1 MAFVWEQRKLGDITE
16 SYSGGTPTAG
26 KKEYYDGNIP
36 FIRSGEISSDK
47 TELFI
52 SEEGLNRSSAKMVKI
67 GDILY
72 ALYGATSGEVSIS
85 KLKGAINQAILA
97 IQPHQN
103 YDSQFLMQWLRKSKE
118 NIIGTYLQGGQGN
131 LSGNIVKELIID
143 IPTYEEQKEI
153 GAYLK
158 KLDHLITLHQRK
170 RMLRRC
176 FFSID
181 WEQRKL
187 GDLVERITKKNQDLL
202 SELPLTI
209 SAQYGLIDQ
218 KEFFDKRVA
227 SKDISGYYLIKNG
240 EFAYNKSTSTDAP
253 WGAIKR
259 LDRYETGV
267 LSTLYIVF
275 GIKKDTELNSNFL
288 TAYYST
294 NLWHKEIHEIA
305 AEGARNHG
313 LLNISPADFFK
324 TKLSTPQDLKEQN
337 KIGNYFIQLDQL
349 ITLHQCKSNF
359 CKKNEV
365 NAWEQRKLGEVAKYR
380 NGKAHENCIDDDG
393 KYIVVNSKFV
403 STNGKVKKFSN
414 MQNEPLF
421 ENEVAFVLSDVPNGR
436 AIART
441 FLVEKSDKYTLN
453 QRIAGITPLNET
465 DPYYLHVLMNRHPYF
480 LAFDDGVKQTNL
492 SVSDVMKFES
502 YYPKYEEQE
511 TIGRCFSQLD
521 QLITLHQWECN
532 INENTE
538 GNDEKQRKP
547 IKKLI
552 ISEGNLSLVDDMFLL
567 HRMTFLVCNKYILLR
582 LNVVKYK
589 ITIIIISNILYSIV
603 SLLIIACYLI
613 VINKQ
618 LIILIYVEISVV
630 IIKGD
635 DDYARIRS

>member
-1 MAFVWEQRKLGDITE
+1 MAFVWEQRKVSEIADRFDNLRVPVAANLRTPGTTPYYGANGIQDYVEGYTHDGEFVLVAEDGANDLKNYPVKCVNGRIWVNNHAHVLQARPQIASNQFLAYSMSQANIEALLVGGGRAKLNAEVMMGIVLRIPRLQEQEGIGGYFYKLDQLITLHQRKRMLRRCFFSIDWEQRKLGDITE

-158 KLDHLITLHQRK
+158 KLDH
-170 RMLRRC
+170 
-176 FFSID
+176 
-181 WEQRKL
+181 
-187 GDLVERITKKNQDLL
+187 
-202 SELPLTI
+202 
-209 SAQYGLIDQ
+209 
-218 KEFFDKRVA
+218 
-227 SKDISGYYLIKNG
+227 
-240 EFAYNKSTSTDAP
+240 
-253 WGAIKR
+253 
-259 LDRYETGV
+259 
-267 LSTLYIVF
+267 
-275 GIKKDTELNSNFL
+275 
-288 TAYYST
+288 
-294 NLWHKEIHEIA
+294 
-305 AEGARNHG
+305 
-313 LLNISPADFFK
+313 
-324 TKLSTPQDLKEQN
+324 
-337 KIGNYFIQLDQL
+337 L

>member
-187 GDLVERITKKNQDLL
+187 G
-202 SELPLTI
+202 
-209 SAQYGLIDQ
+209 
-218 KEFFDKRVA
+218 
-227 SKDISGYYLIKNG
+227 
-240 EFAYNKSTSTDAP
+240 
-253 WGAIKR
+253 
-259 LDRYETGV
+259 
-267 LSTLYIVF
+267 
-275 GIKKDTELNSNFL
+275 
-288 TAYYST
+288 
-294 NLWHKEIHEIA
+294 
-305 AEGARNHG
+305 
-313 LLNISPADFFK
+313 
-324 TKLSTPQDLKEQN
+324 
-337 KIGNYFIQLDQL
+337 
-349 ITLHQCKSNF
+349 
-359 CKKNEV
+359 
-365 NAWEQRKLGEVAKYR
+365 EVAKYR

-521 QLITLHQWECN
+521 QLITLHQCKSNFCKKNEVNAWE
-532 INENTE
+532 
-538 GNDEKQRKP
+538 QRKV
-547 IKKLI
+547 
-552 ISEGNLSLVDDMFLL
+552 SEIADRFDNLRVP
-567 HRMTFLVCNKYILLR
+567 VAANLR
-582 LNVVKYK
+582 TPGTTPYYGANG
-589 ITIIIISNILYSIV
+589 I
-603 SLLIIACYLI
+603 
-613 VINKQ
+613 Q
-618 LIILIYVEISVV
+618 DYVEGYTHDGEFVLVAEDGANDLKNYPVKCVNGRIWVNNHAHV
-630 IIKGD
+630 LQ
-635 DDYARIRS
+635 ARPQIASNQFLAYSMSQANIEALLVGGGRAKLNAEVMMALFSAYQGYKNKK